1 MSLKLVF
8 CCFRAE
14 PKRIN
19 TQVIKKW
26 PQKVENSDD
35 LYKKKVLFIKFS

>member
-8 CCFRAE
+8 CCFREE

-19 TQVIKKW
+19 TQVIKKY
-26 PQKVENSDD
+26 PQMEENNDN
-35 LYKKKVLFIKFS
+35 LHKKKVLFVKFS